1 MLRKCGAFFFVNIKY
16 LRHLLLMLHL
26 IKSQTQYIFLT
37 LTEKQILSNPNYLFV
52 FTNRSNNN
60 SVSFIKL
67 NATDLS
73 AHKERFNKF
82 QIVTNDHFANQLVG
96 QWTYQVYEQ
105 VSNSNTNPTGLNLL
119 ESGIMMLAD
128 AQNVFSSYSTTDTY
142 KIRR

>member
-1 MLRKCGAFFFVNIKY
+1 
-16 LRHLLLMLHL
+16 MLHL

-60 SVSFIKL
+60 SVSFVKL
-67 NATDLS
+67 NNADVS
-73 AHKERFNKF
+73 AYKDRFNKF

-105 VSNSNTNPTGLNLL
+105 VSSTNTNPTGLNLL